1 MFRNFVMFRHFSRRL
16 YSKKITDEPQKANIK
31 YKYQRLKKLCQNGN
45 SFQYPHQFQPNT
57 SIEGFLDKFMYLDR
71 GQSLES
77 ENGIQVTGRI
87 HSIREIGKSLYF
99 IDLHQNEF
107 RLQIKAVKKMYQGDF
122 LQEITTLARGDII
135 GVENGHPTKT
145 KVSCICYMRCRKIYN
160 LLKWSQKYH
169 EIFTIFV
176 TYKIIN
182 NSMFPLP
189 F

>member
-1 MFRNFVMFRHFSRRL
+1 MH
-16 YSKKITDEPQKANIK
+16 
-31 YKYQRLKKLCQNGN
+31 
-45 SFQYPHQFQPNT
+45 
-57 SIEGFLDKFMYLDR
+57 LDR

-122 LQEITTLARGDII
+122 SQEITTLARGDII

-145 KVSCICYMRCRKIYN
+145 KVSCCICLIFIKLIISGSMLTFLIVIIPWCRELPHP
-160 LLKWSQKYH
+160 LLKLWN
-169 EIFTIFV
+169 
-176 TYKIIN
+176 TYTNIQ
-182 NSMFPLP
+182 
-189 F
+189 